1 MMRKKLPA
9 ALPAMILSLSLALIL
24 TLAACGGEEASSPA
38 SEPSGQ
44 EIPSQSAPS
53 ESPSPESEPESA
65 APDPQPGSAPE
76 AASQPAS
83 QPESVS
89 SQPPAAPS
97 QSQTAPAEP
106 MVYRGEEV
114 REVWALDVTAHTTV
128 PYVPG
133 GEGQP
138 DQDRLEAA
146 LNDAPE
152 ASSGDAFLLFTQ
164 GGRHYLYLGEDP
176 SGELSSLWEQV
187 YNSREGKNIHWLT
200 HMTPEKIAGITA
212 SVGELHQEEI
222 TGRQALDEIA
232 AWLKENLTVDASK
245 EIHVSEGPNNP
256 DARADG
262 YLLTIDF
269 DTGVSY
275 TLIGYGELS
284 GAPDP
289 EGTFLSVY
297 TSDLDQTV
305 YYTLEPGCAAALRS
319 FFASLP

>member
-1 MMRKKLPA
+1 MKLRLFAIMLTA
-9 ALPAMILSLSLALIL
+9 ALVLAL
-24 TLAACGGEEASSPA
+24 AGCGGEGASSPA
-38 SEPSGQ
+38 SEASGQ
-44 EIPSQSAPS
+44 EIPSQSAPA
-53 ESPSPESEPESA
+53 ESSSQESGAESA
-65 APDPQPGSAPE
+65 APESQPESQPESAPE
-76 AASQPAS
+76 AAS

-89 SQPPAAPS
+89 SQPPAASS
-97 QSQTAPAEP
+97 QSQAAPAEP
-106 MVYRGEEV
+106 MTYQGEEV
-114 REVWALDVTAHTTV
+114 REVWALDGAIHTTV

-133 GEGQP
+133 GENQP
-138 DQDRLEAA
+138 GQDRLEAA

-152 ASSGDAFLLFTQ
+152 ASSGNAFLLFTQ
-164 GGRHYLYLGEDP
+164 AGRRYVYLGEDP
-176 SGELSSLWEQV
+176 SGELSSVWEQV
-187 YNSREGKNIHWLT
+187 YNSRDGKNIHWLT
-200 HMTPEKIAGITA
+200 HMTPEKITGITA

-297 TSDLDQTV
+297 TSDLNQTV
-305 YYTLEPGCAAALRS
+305 YYTLEPGRAAALRT
-319 FFASLP
+319 FFAGLA